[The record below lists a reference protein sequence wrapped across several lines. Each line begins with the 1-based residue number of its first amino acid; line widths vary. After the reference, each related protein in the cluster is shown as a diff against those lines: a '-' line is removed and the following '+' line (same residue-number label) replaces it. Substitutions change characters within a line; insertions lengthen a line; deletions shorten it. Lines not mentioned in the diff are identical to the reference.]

1 MKIVVFLKNDFIG
14 SIAYNAGEICGWPD
28 HIADRLIAKDFAK
41 LYGGDGKPKVIDGKI
56 PGAEDFWT
64 DPKLAEHVAQ
74 LKKEGKWTPAPPV
87 VVMDPEVQRAARER
101 ARAEQN
107 QI

>member
-14 SIAYNAGEICGWPD
+14 GIAYNAGEICGWPD

-41 LYGGDGKPKVIDGKI
+41 LYGDGKPKVIFGKI

-64 DPKLAEHVAQ
+64 EPKLAEHVAQ
-74 LKKEGKWTPAPPV
+74 LKKEGKWTPPPPIAIR
-87 VVMDPEVQRAARER
+87 DAEVEREARER
-101 ARAEQN
+101 ARQEFN
-107 QI
+107 QL